1 MEEDQLLQEQ
11 EESVKMFTKAEL
23 DKIVADRVA
32 RAKSPEDYEDMK
44 EVIAE
49 LEEYGY
55 PQSAKEVKEM
65 IREAKRVA
73 KETADAE
80 AELEELQEQAELTGD
95 SPTLLKE
102 IKKLEKK
109 IASLESVEEKKNAEI
124 NAEREKSEA
133 QHKADAEWKTQIDEF
148 EEKHGDVNLETLQE
162 NQKFMKFIKGK
173 KGQSLV
179 DLYDDFADLIGEAES
194 EAIKKAMS
202 KASRSTSAGKSS
214 SSVSSSLNEAQKKTL
229 SDWNRKNPP
238 YLQMSE
244 KEFISNMNR

>member
-1 MEEDQLLQEQ
+1 MENEDLLQEEQ
-11 EESVKMFTKAEL
+11 QSEKTFTQAEL

-80 AELEELQEQAELTGD
+80 AELEELQEQAELTGT
-95 SPTLLKE
+95 SPELLKE
-102 IKKLEKK
+102 IKVLKAE
-109 IASLESVEEKKNAEI
+109 INSLKSVEEKKKADIEQERVNAE
-124 NAEREKSEA
+124 A
-133 QHKADAEWKTQIDEF
+133 QKKADEAWQAQIDEF

-162 NQKFMKFIKGK
+162 NQKFMRFIKGK
-173 KGQSLV
+173 NGYSLTE
-179 DLYDDFADLIGEAES
+179 LYDDFTELIGEAES

-202 KASRSTSAGKSS
+202 KASRSTNTGKSS
-214 SSVSSSLNEAQKKTL
+214 GSASSMLSEAQKKTL
-229 SDWNRKNPP
+229 SDWNRKMPKH
-238 YLQMSE
+238 LQMSE
-244 KEFISNMNR
+244 KEFLGNMNR